1 MKIMV
6 KCALIK
12 FLYTKEL
19 HFPTSVGDV
28 LARKQKVADLATRKH
43 RLRAQY
49 ETWKLYPYKI
59 ADYKNTHVCS
69 MTVLG

>member
-12 FLYTKEL
+12 FLYTEEL

-49 ETWKLYPYKI
+49 ET
-59 ADYKNTHVCS
+59 
-69 MTVLG
+69 